1 MAGEDVVVAEA
12 REGMKK
18 SLDSLHTDLGKIRSG
33 RANPVLLENV
43 TVDYYGTPTPLRSLA
58 NITAPEVRQL
68 VVQPYDRAALGEIE
82 RAILKADL
90 GLVPQ
95 NDGKLI
101 RVPIPQ
107 LTEERRRELV
117 KAVKKLGEDHKLGVR
132 HSRRDA
138 IALVKEME
146 KDGELSEDDG
156 RRAQKKIQD
165 LTDDFSKKIDE
176 TVQVKEEE
184 ILRV

>member
-1 MAGEDVVVAEA
+1 MAGEDVVVGEA
-12 REGMKK
+12 REGMEK
-18 SLDSLHTDLGKIRSG
+18 SLESLHTDLAKIRSG

-43 TVDYYGTPTPLRSLA
+43 SVDYYGTQTPLRSLA
-58 NITAPEVRQL
+58 NITAPEVRLL
-68 VVQPYDRAALGEIE
+68 VVQPYDRGALGGIE
-82 RAILKADL
+82 RAILKAGL

-95 NDGKLI
+95 NDGKLL
-101 RVPIPQ
+101 RVPIPT

-138 IALVKEME
+138 VALVKEME
-146 KDGELSEDDG
+146 KDGELSEDEAH
-156 RRAQKKIQD
+156 RAQKKIQD
-165 LTDDFSKKIDE
+165 LTDDYTKRIDQ
-176 TVQVKEEE
+176 TVLAKEEE